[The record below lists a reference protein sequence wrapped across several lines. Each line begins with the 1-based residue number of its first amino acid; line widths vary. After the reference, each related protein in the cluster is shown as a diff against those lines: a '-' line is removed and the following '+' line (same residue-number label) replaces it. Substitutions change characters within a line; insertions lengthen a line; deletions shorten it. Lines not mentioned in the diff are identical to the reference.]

1 MIHHS
6 SSVNGEGTSC
16 KDPLSRILDELRSLK
31 LWKEQ
36 LERKVKGKEGVEI
49 SQDESKQ
56 IREEERRKKKKKK
69 EIVTEKE
76 RMHRFNWKLNEMS
89 YQFSALKR

>member
-1 MIHHS
+1 MS
-6 SSVNGEGTSC
+6 QKDYLPSKTS
-16 KDPLSRILDELRSLK
+16 RVIAN
-31 LWKEQ
+31 
-36 LERKVKGKEGVEI
+36 V
-49 SQDESKQ
+49 
-56 IREEERRKKKKKK
+56 KKKKK

>member
-1 MIHHS
+1 MS
-6 SSVNGEGTSC
+6 QKDYLPSKTS
-16 KDPLSRILDELRSLK
+16 RFIAN
-31 LWKEQ
+31 
-36 LERKVKGKEGVEI
+36 V
-49 SQDESKQ
+49 
-56 IREEERRKKKKKK
+56 KKKKKK

>member
-1 MIHHS
+1 MS
-6 SSVNGEGTSC
+6 QKDYLPSKTS
-16 KDPLSRILDELRSLK
+16 RVIAN
-31 LWKEQ
+31 
-36 LERKVKGKEGVEI
+36 VKN
-49 SQDESKQ
+49 
-56 IREEERRKKKKKK
+56 KKKRK

>member
-1 MIHHS
+1 MS
-6 SSVNGEGTSC
+6 QKDYLPSKTS
-16 KDPLSRILDELRSLK
+16 RVIAN
-31 LWKEQ
+31 
-36 LERKVKGKEGVEI
+36 VKN
-49 SQDESKQ
+49 
-56 IREEERRKKKKKK
+56 KKKKKRK